1 MLVFSGV
8 LRLFG
13 RAVFYDKT
21 ISPPQ
26 KKTLTFAVVHFSVAF
41 GVAYLL
47 TGSIGISGAV
57 ALVEPLANTVA
68 FHFHEKAWRRWG
80 DKTARI

>member
-1 MLVFSGV
+1 M
-8 LRLFG
+8 
-13 RAVFYDKT
+13 
-21 ISPPQ
+21 

-68 FHFHEKAWRRWG
+68 FHFHEKAWRRCV

>member
-1 MLVFSGV
+1 M
-8 LRLFG
+8 
-13 RAVFYDKT
+13 
-21 ISPPQ
+21 

-57 ALVEPLANTVA
+57 ALVELLANTVA

>member
-1 MLVFSGV
+1 M
-8 LRLFG
+8 
-13 RAVFYDKT
+13 
-21 ISPPQ
+21 

-80 DKTARI
+80 DKIARI